1 MRRIGGSL
9 VVAVALGAALTLSAL
24 PASAGR
30 AAPATGVLLST
41 IQQRA
46 ATSISLRRT
55 TIEQLESLVA
65 GTRSFAGDD
74 GSMLA
79 GRLRSD
85 AAGLAALGS
94 KVASDQD
101 ARTAWADYVAVFDQ
115 YRIYALVDPVVHFV
129 RATDVLVVLVT
140 PRLVTVQRTLR
151 SLLRQEQRAGKN
163 VSAATKPMKDLG
175 AQLHT
180 ISSMT
185 DGLSARLLALTP
197 ADWNADHAVLGPPL
211 TDLQKARVAVGRAVA
226 DAQAVEVVLQ

>member
-79 GRLRSD
+79 GRLRIIP
-85 AAGLAALGS
+85 AC
-94 KVASDQD
+94 
-101 ARTAWADYVAVFDQ
+101 
-115 YRIYALVDPVVHFV
+115 
-129 RATDVLVVLVT
+129 
-140 PRLVTVQRTLR
+140 
-151 SLLRQEQRAGKN
+151 RAGCKER
-163 VSAATKPMKDLG
+163 ACPR
-175 AQLHT
+175 
-180 ISSMT
+180 SS
-185 DGLSARLLALTP
+185 SAREA
-197 ADWNADHAVLGPPL
+197 
-211 TDLQKARVAVGRAVA
+211 A
-226 DAQAVEVVLQ
+226 DA